1 VRFIDMSGFSVRLDK
16 ATAFQDWVAK
26 NLERIKASYP
36 EGCEFGGIYGTVHTT
51 DKEGGDYYWLDIY
64 DSYAAL
70 DRVAAVAKDPSS
82 ESHKITVE
90 FLQFV
95 DPDRHAPWSHHLL
108 KSVPDV
114 TVFDL
119 PIE

>member
-1 VRFIDMSGFSVRLDK
+1 MTSTRRVGAD
-16 ATAFQDWVAK
+16 
-26 NLERIKASYP
+26 
-36 EGCEFGGIYGTVHTT
+36 
-51 DKEGGDYYWLDIY
+51 LDIY

-70 DRVAAVAKDPSS
+70 DRVAAVTKDPSS
-82 ESHKITVE
+82 ESHKISVE

-95 DPDRHAPWSHHLL
+95 DPDRDAPWSHHLL